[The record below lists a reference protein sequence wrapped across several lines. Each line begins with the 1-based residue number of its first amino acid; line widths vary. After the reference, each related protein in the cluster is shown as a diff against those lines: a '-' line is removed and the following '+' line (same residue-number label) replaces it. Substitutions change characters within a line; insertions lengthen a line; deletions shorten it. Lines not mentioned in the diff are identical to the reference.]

1 MNSRRFFM
9 RNIVSILACIILVST
24 SVYAGDYPK
33 SKDERRTEEIGSLL
47 GGEGI
52 VFRPSKVRNNSTKTE
67 DLPVNSFL
75 WHASKDIIE
84 DLAPISMSDPES
96 GIMSTE
102 WYSDSKNPK
111 RSLKVKVH
119 ISDNVISPESIKIEL
134 KQRALQEGRWLE
146 QNAPKRLSMDLEDK
160 ILRRARQLYLRK
172 SSK

>member
-1 MNSRRFFM
+1 MK
-9 RNIVSILACIILVST
+9 NIISIFACIVFICSNAF
-24 SVYAGDYPK
+24 AGDYPK
-33 SKDERRTEEIGSLL
+33 SRDERRADEIGSLI

-52 VFRPSKVRNNSTKTE
+52 VFRPSKIRNNSTKTE

-102 WYSDSKNPK
+102 WYSDSKDPK
-111 RSLKVKVH
+111 KSLKIKVQV
-119 ISDNVISPESIKIEL
+119 SDDVISPESISTEV
-134 KQRALQEGRWLE
+134 KQRVLKDGRWLE
-146 QNAPKRLSMDLEDK
+146 ESAPKKLSVDIEDK
-160 ILRRARQLYLRK
+160 IIRRARQLYLRK